1 MKHYDVIVIGSGIN
15 SLSSAAL
22 LAKAGKSVLVLEARK
37 SIGGMASTI
46 DFSPEH
52 KCNIITDSIKWINPK
67 LLQEL
72 HIRSEDLQI
81 FKPEITHIALGE
93 DNEHIYFH
101 QDPRKT
107 ANSIKNLSVKDA
119 EHWEDFT
126 SYIKKLTEFLERLY
140 QNTPPKLPDIGVS
153 ETFSM
158 KNLLN
163 PILRHGTRGIVDLL
177 RVAPMMMP
185 EMMDEWFE
193 NNLLRGALSSIG
205 IHHSSLGPFAA
216 STGYNFLHQ
225 HLYSNGVIHSN
236 TFIKGGTVK
245 FAEVLQNISKSHNV
259 EFRVNAK
266 VKSIKLDNE
275 FCKGVVLENGD
286 EIESNIVVSGVDPK
300 NTFIN
305 LVGSPNLNPNFR
317 TQVRNIKYR
326 GSIARM
332 HFLLR
337 DLPNIHNIRK
347 EDMATMF
354 SICPSIEYLERASD
368 SMKYGCLPD
377 NPFISF
383 CFPTLLNPDFSSG
396 GNHILSS
403 TIQYVPYRLRK
414 QKWGSETNEILKQIT
429 IKTLEKFIPGFNKL
443 IESCTIYSP
452 KDLENE
458 FGLSEGNLNHGE
470 MTLDQFMFMR
480 PTISTAQYKAPF
492 KNLYL
497 CGPGTHP
504 GGGLHGTNA
513 LNSVKEILKN

>member
-1 MKHYDVIVIGSGIN
+1 MKHYDVIIIGSGIN

-46 DFSPEH
+46 DFCPEN

-72 HIRSEDLQI
+72 HIGSEDLQI

-107 ANSIKNLSVKDA
+107 TSSIKNLSVKDA
-119 EHWEDFT
+119 ERWEDFT
-126 SYIKKLTEFLERLY
+126 LYIKKLTEFLERLY
-140 QNTPPKLPDIGVS
+140 QNTPPKLPNIGVS

-158 KNLLN
+158 KNLLS
-163 PILRHGTRGIVDLL
+163 PILKHGTRGIVDLL
-177 RVAPMMMP
+177 RAAPMMMP

-193 NNLLRGALSSIG
+193 NSLLRGALSSIG

-225 HLYSNGVIHSN
+225 HLYSNGVIHPN

-245 FAEVLQNISKSHNV
+245 FAKVLQNVSKSHNV

-286 EIESNIVVSGVDPK
+286 KIESNIVVSGVDPK
-300 NTFIN
+300 NTFVN
-305 LVGSPNLNPNFR
+305 LVGSPNMNPNFR

-383 CFPTLLNPDFSSG
+383 CFPTLINPDFSST

-414 QKWGSETNEILKQIT
+414 QKWGSETNEVLKQIAT
-429 IKTLEKFIPGFNKL
+429 KTLEKFIPGFNKL

-452 KDLENE
+452 KDLEDK

-480 PTISTAQYKAPF
+480 PTISTAQYKTPF

>member
-1 MKHYDVIVIGSGIN
+1 MKHYDVIIIGSGIN

-46 DFSPEH
+46 DFCPEN

-72 HIRSEDLQI
+72 HIGSEDLQI

-107 ANSIKNLSVKDA
+107 TNSIKNLSVKDA
-119 EHWEDFT
+119 ERWEDFT
-126 SYIKKLTEFLERLY
+126 LYIKKLTEFLERLY
-140 QNTPPKLPDIGVS
+140 QNTPPKLPNIGVS

-163 PILRHGTRGIVDLL
+163 PILKHGTRGIVDLL

-193 NNLLRGALSSIG
+193 NSLLRGALSSIG

-225 HLYSNGVIHSN
+225 HLYSNGVIHPN

-245 FAEVLQNISKSHNV
+245 FAKVLQNVSKSHNV

-286 EIESNIVVSGVDPK
+286 KIESNIVVSGVDPK

-347 EDMATMF
+347 EDMTTMF
-354 SICPSIEYLERASD
+354 SICPNIEYLERASD

-383 CFPTLLNPDFSSG
+383 CFPTLINPDFSSR

-414 QKWGSETNEILKQIT
+414 QKWGSETNEVLKQIAA
-429 IKTLEKFIPGFNKL
+429 KTLEKFIPGFNKL
-443 IESCTIYSP
+443 VESCVIYSP
-452 KDLENE
+452 KDLEDE

-480 PTISTAQYKAPF
+480 PTISTAQYKTPF